1 MTELTKILTNPEE
14 HYPGNF
20 DTPQR
25 ANALLTGLCQDA
37 ANEIAKLQYEVDAI
51 PAIKEERDALAAE
64 NVRLNKALQ
73 WEQNR
78 AGRIGTHGPGCH
90 TWGPAHYE
98 CLLREHER
106 LKASQHDPVKTYHDG
121 KPWPVAPK
129 PWVGLTDDDI
139 HERGWN
145 LSADRDYEA
154 WTGREFLVVNGVNDF
169 ARAIE
174 AKLKEKNGFAEEK
187 NT

>member
-1 MTELTKILTNPEE
+1 MSDLTKILNNPEE

-64 NVRLNKALQ
+64 NVRLNKALH

-98 CLLREHER
+98 CLLRVNAELLTALVLLLDDEDFPEAER
-106 LKASQHDPVKTYHDG
+106 K
-121 KPWPVAPK
+121 
-129 PWVGLTDDDI
+129 
-139 HERGWN
+139 
-145 LSADRDYEA
+145 
-154 WTGREFLVVNGVNDF
+154 
-169 ARAIE
+169 ARAAL
-174 AKLKEKNGFAEEK
+174 AKATGGTK
-187 NT
+187 